1 MLVFI
6 ILVLFNT
13 IPEKAAT
20 GLPVYAIVKL
30 D

>member
-1 MLVFI
+1 MLVI

-13 IPEKAAT
+13 IPEESAASF
-20 GLPVYAIVKL
+20 PVYAIIKL